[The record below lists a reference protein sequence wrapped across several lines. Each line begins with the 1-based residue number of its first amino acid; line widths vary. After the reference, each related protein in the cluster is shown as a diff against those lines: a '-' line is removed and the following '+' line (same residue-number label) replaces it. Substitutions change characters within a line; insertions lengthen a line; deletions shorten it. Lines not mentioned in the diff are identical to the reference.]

1 MTVVWTVL
9 GVIAKTLGILLLVVL
24 ALLVLALVIPVSA
37 WLAYDG
43 DNFTVR
49 VGALGLQ
56 YPVFPPRETKPKD
69 PKKSKKAKP
78 ARKQAGKKPA
88 AQPTKTAQAAQA
100 AQKVTPEPPQ
110 GDTAKDGEQAPPQ
123 DKKLLLGLSFQQLVT
138 AVKGLGKFGQ
148 RVVAGLRITHIRLY
162 LPITGEDAADTAMRY
177 GKCQAWLGAGMGV
190 LNRAV
195 WLDFDEYRLEADFLA
210 KEGKKPH
217 FSCQIS
223 ARLLIMV
230 IAAARYLWL
239 LWRAKILEALLAQ
252 FSGQTTSK
260 EKDNG

>member
-1 MTVVWTVL
+1 MAVVWTVL
-9 GVIAKTLGILLLVVL
+9 GVIAKALGILLLVVL
-24 ALLVLALVIPVSA
+24 AVLVLALVIPVSV

-43 DNFTVR
+43 DAFTVR
-49 VGALGLQ
+49 AGTLGLQ
-56 YPVFPPRETKPKD
+56 YPVFPPKKTKPKN
-69 PKKSKKAKP
+69 PKRPQKAKP
-78 ARKQAGKKPA
+78 
-88 AQPTKTAQAAQA
+88 AQAAQA
-100 AQKVTPEPPQ
+100 AQTPPPKPPQ
-110 GDTAKDGEQAPPQ
+110 GDPARDGQPAPPQ

-138 AVKGLGKFGQ
+138 AVKGLGKLGR
-148 RVVAGLRITHIRLY
+148 RVAAGLRITHIRLY

-177 GKCQAWLGAGMGV
+177 GNCQAWLGAGLGV

-210 KEGKKPH
+210 KEGKKPR

-230 IAAARYLWL
+230 IAAAGYLRL